1 MLMACPSP
9 ETPHV
14 PTVDAGEAVSPS
26 VPESSS
32 PTSAS
37 SAPPAAGSDAGA
49 GTGTITM
56 DDDVGCTKIA
66 AAFEQKARPKI
77 KECYR
82 EGKKTNSALEGG
94 IRIQISVDGLGKL
107 GTPKAQD
114 VTLPDAVAKCMVK
127 AVQDTPFEDAS
138 KCKRKGITLPIQFP
152 SK

>member
-1 MLMACPSP
+1 MLVACPSP

-14 PTVDAGEAVSPS
+14 PTADTGPTETPS
-26 VPESSS
+26 VPEASA
-32 PTSAS
+32 PTPAS
-37 SAPPAAGSDAGA
+37 SAPPAAASDAGA

-56 DDDVGCTKIA
+56 DDDDGCTKIA

-94 IRIQISVDGLGKL
+94 IRIQISVDGFGKL

-114 VTLPDAVAKCMVK
+114 VTLPEAVAKCMVK
-127 AVQDTPFEDAS
+127 AVKDTPFDDAS